1 MLAVLGSYLSGRCIV
16 SLSRISLL
24 AENTISVADET
35 DESHRRLLEKW
46 ITESTNKKIQSNQS
60 EIWKQT
66 NFCILNQNAELFLK
80 FCFYLFCLY
89 YIHNDLLIH
98 KALLWKNW
106 NKPLVIAFNCKLQ
119 QGQWSCHGR
128 FHGFA
133 WHFPPLPWCHI
144 RSNSPSK
151 KVFITLI
158 VERLIIPGGVST

>member
-16 SLSRISLL
+16 SLSKISLL

-35 DESHRRLLEKW
+35 DESLRRLLEKW

-60 EIWKQT
+60 EVWKQT
-66 NFCILNQNAELFLK
+66 NWFFLK
-80 FCFYLFCLY
+80 KSFFIYFDN
-89 YIHNDLLIH
+89 IHNDLLIH

-133 WHFPPLPWCHI
+133 WHFPPLPWCHK